1 MKTHLKLLVFVY
13 MFSVV
18 ILLALEFSQFNKV
31 DNLRSE
37 IGESHRLISGQDEG
51 VRLEL
56 DFRRFADRLN
66 SYVQKT
72 KLDPTYGSEAASR
85 EDLQVAFDVFWSRV
99 FQMNSESVG
108 LEGEQLQ
115 TLQPILV
122 GLKRTLRQIEPMVQE
137 VHAGDN
143 DTLMEI
149 RKRLDPYGEI
159 ITNAA
164 SKISHIK
171 RVRSAELQTR
181 LETVLVSMDNLL
193 ATSALG
199 AGLLLSL
206 LGAEAYRARRE
217 ERKTRAREARVRFL
231 AEHDPLTGLA
241 NRAYL
246 NQKMCQY
253 MRDTDE
259 DGHGFHLLLLDLD
272 KFKNVNDT
280 YGHPMGDRLLKKA
293 AGRLLRIF
301 SSTDDIVARLGGDE
315 FAILTKA
322 NTAQAAAMSRK
333 IIETLSSVFTF
344 GDLEVRIS
352 TSVGISSFP
361 SLSGSADDLMRDA
374 DLALYAAKNNGRATH
389 RFYEREMGIVIQH
402 RMQLEAD
409 LRRAMLHDDG
419 GLEVFYQ
426 PQVNL
431 AEQTSHAI
439 EHNDWRITGAEALV
453 RWFHPERGHIPPME
467 FIEIAEDAGIIDDL
481 SDWIIRQACADAVQW
496 HRAGHK
502 INLSVNLSPLQL
514 NNPNLPNE
522 ILSHLDQCGFDP
534 NHLTL
539 EITESTDVQD
549 TKAAASMLSILADR
563 GISLAMDDFGT
574 GYSNLGY
581 LNSLPLNILKID
593 RSFISGI
600 EQGGEN
606 CKLVLGVINLAHG
619 MGLKVVAEGI
629 ETEEQLAF
637 LRDQNCAI
645 GQGYLFG
652 RPMNNLKMTARLR
665 HQRKSDPVAHIRRIA

>member
-1 MKTHLKLLVFVY
+1 MKTHLKVLAFIY
-13 MFSVV
+13 MVSVV
-18 ILLALEFSQFNKV
+18 ILLALEFSQFKKV
-31 DNLRSE
+31 DKLRAE

-56 DFRRFADRLN
+56 DYRRFRDRLY
-66 SYVQKT
+66 SYVRMSGHET
-72 KLDPTYGSEAASR
+72 ASGGNR
-85 EDLQVAFDVFWSRV
+85 TSHDDVLVAFDIFWSRV
-99 FQMNSESVG
+99 FQINSATVG
-108 LEGEQLQ
+108 LEDEQVRNLE
-115 TLQPILV
+115 PILN
-122 GLKRTLRQIEPMVQE
+122 GLKRTMRQIEPYVQNLE
-137 VHAGDN
+137 PGDL
-143 DTLMEI
+143 DKQAI
-149 RKRLDPYGEI
+149 ISKRLDPYGAI
-159 ITNAA
+159 LNNAA
-164 SKISHIK
+164 AKISHLK
-171 RVRSAELQTR
+171 RLRAVELQDR
-181 LETVLVSMDNLL
+181 LETVLMSMDNLL
-193 ATSALG
+193 TTSALG

-206 LGAEAYRARRE
+206 FGAEAYRARRE
-217 ERKTRAREARVRFL
+217 ERKTRTREARVRFL

-241 NRAYL
+241 NRAFL

-253 MRDTDE
+253 MRDADE
-259 DGHGFHLLLLDLD
+259 DGQGFHLLLLDLD

-293 AGRLLRIF
+293 AARLLRIF
-301 SSTDDIVARLGGDE
+301 ASTDDIVARLGGDE
-315 FAILTKA
+315 FAILTKSS
-322 NTAQAAAMSRK
+322 TKQAAA
-333 IIETLSSVFTF
+333 LSLKVIDALSAVFTF

-352 TSVGISSFP
+352 TSIGISSFP
-361 SLSGSADDLMRDA
+361 SLSGSSDDLMRDA
-374 DLALYAAKNNGRATH
+374 DLALYAAKNNGRATY
-389 RFYEREMGIVIQH
+389 RFYERDMGVAIQH

-409 LRRAMLHDDG
+409 LRRAMLHEDG
-419 GLEVFYQ
+419 GLEVYYQ

-431 AEQTSHAI
+431 AEQSSHAI
-439 EHNDWRITGAEALV
+439 EHHEWQITGAEALV

-467 FIEIAEDAGIIDDL
+467 FIEIAEEAGIIDDL
-481 SDWIIRQACADAVQW
+481 SDWIIRQACDDAVQW
-496 HRAGHK
+496 HQAGHR

-534 NHLTL
+534 NYLTL
-539 EITESTDVQD
+539 EITESADVQD
-549 TKAAASMLSILADR
+549 TKAAARMLSTLADR

-637 LRDQNCAI
+637 LRDQNCTI

-652 RPMNNLKMTARLR
+652 RPVNKLKMFSRLR
-665 HQRKSDPVAHIRRIA
+665 HQRLSEPRAQIRCIA